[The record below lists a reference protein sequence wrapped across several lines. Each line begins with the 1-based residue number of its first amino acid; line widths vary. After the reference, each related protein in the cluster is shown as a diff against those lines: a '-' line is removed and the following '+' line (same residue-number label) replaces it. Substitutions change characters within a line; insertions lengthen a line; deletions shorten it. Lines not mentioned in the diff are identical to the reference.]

1 MINMSKRQAERKA
14 LELLTAARTLAELA
28 NGLVDEYELHN
39 LDFDVSQSGGVT
51 EISWYNS
58 SESC

>member
-1 MINMSKRQAERKA
+1 MINMTKRQAERTA
-14 LELLTAARTLAELA
+14 LELLTTARTLAELA
-28 NGLVDEYELHN
+28 NELVDEYELHD